1 MTDFLYFYNLLPV
14 PEIPEAP
21 LSKEITSYVKDL
33 ESASYQLEADE
44 DGNIDKS
51 DLDGAINNVSQLSG
65 ADDLSWFAEVT
76 LEEYQTLIDKIY
88 DLEDEDLLSDLGLPL
103 KYQHISRY
111 LTKLSA
117 PSYEFLKQFNTKW
130 MFNGNALIPECD
142 KKISIDLKRVFSN
155 CYHISLIWDK
165 EKELKRDFTAIYKP
179 TEEEAIMYK
188 LQTGKNYLI
197 YTLLTTLPKYP

>member
-88 DLEDEDLLSDLGLPL
+88 DLKDEDLLSDLGLPL
-103 KYQHISRY
+103 KYNHISRY
-111 LTKLSA
+111 STKLHKL
-117 PSYEFLKQFNTKW
+117 SYDFLKQFNTKW
-130 MFNGNALIPECD
+130 MFNGSALIPESN
-142 KKISIDLKRVFSN
+142 KKISIDLKRVFNN
-155 CYHISLIWDK
+155 CYDISLIQDK
-165 EKELKRDFTAIYKP
+165 KKELKRDFTAIYKP

-197 YTLLTTLPKYP
+197 YTLLTMLPKYP

>member
-33 ESASYQLEADE
+33 ESARYQLEADE

-65 ADDLSWFAEVT
+65 ADDLSLFAEVT

-88 DLEDEDLLSDLGLPL
+88 GLEDEDLLSDLGLPL

-111 LTKLSA
+111 FRQLSV
-117 PSYEFLKQFNTKW
+117 PTYEFLKQFNTKW
-130 MFNGNALIPECD
+130 MFNGNALIPECN
-142 KKISIDLKRVFSN
+142 KEISIDLKRVFSN

-165 EKELKRDFTAIYKP
+165 EKDLKRDFTAIYKP

>member
-21 LSKEITSYVKDL
+21 LEKEITSYVKDL

-65 ADDLSWFAEVT
+65 ADDLSLFAEVT

-88 DLEDEDLLSDLGLPL
+88 GLEDEDLLSDLGLPL

-111 LTKLSA
+111 FRKLSA
-117 PSYEFLKQFNTKW
+117 PTYEFLKQFNTKW
-130 MFNGNALIPECD
+130 MFNGNALIPECN

-155 CYHISLIWDK
+155 CYHISLLWDK

>member
-33 ESASYQLEADE
+33 ESAISMYRQFR
-44 DGNIDKS
+44 
-51 DLDGAINNVSQLSG
+51 
-65 ADDLSWFAEVT
+65 FAEVT

-130 MFNGNALIPECD
+130 MFNGSALIPESN

-165 EKELKRDFTAIYKP
+165 EKELKRDFTDIYKP
-179 TEEEAIMYK
+179 TEDEAIMYK

>member
-1 MTDFLYFYNLLPV
+1 MTDLLYFYNLLPV

-33 ESASYQLEADE
+33 EIARHQLEADE

-88 DLEDEDLLSDLGLPL
+88 DLEDEDLLSDLGLPS

>member
-65 ADDLSWFAEVT
+65 ADDLSLFAEVT

-88 DLEDEDLLSDLGLPL
+88 GLEDEDLLSDLGLPL
-103 KYQHISRY
+103 KYQYISRY

-117 PSYEFLKQFNTKW
+117 PTYEFLKQFNTKW
-130 MFNGNALIPECD
+130 MFNGNALIPECN
-142 KKISIDLKRVFSN
+142 KEISIDLKRVFSN
-155 CYHISLIWDK
+155 YYRISLLWDK

-188 LQTGKNYLI
+188 LQTGKDYLI

>member
-1 MTDFLYFYNLLPV
+1 MIDFLYFYNLLPV

-88 DLEDEDLLSDLGLPL
+88 DLEDEDLLSDLGLPS

-111 LTKLSA
+111 LTKLST

-130 MFNGNALIPECD
+130 MFNGSALIPECN

>member
-65 ADDLSWFAEVT
+65 ADDLSWFAEVA
-76 LEEYQTLIDKIY
+76 LAEYQTLIDKIY

-111 LTKLSA
+111 LTLSA

-142 KKISIDLKRVFSN
+142 KEISIDLKRVFSN

>member
-103 KYQHISRY
+103 KYQRIIRY

-117 PSYEFLKQFNTKW
+117 PTYEFLKQFNTKW
-130 MFNGNALIPECD
+130 MFNGNALIPECN
-142 KKISIDLKRVFSN
+142 KKISIDLKRGFSN

>member
-130 MFNGNALIPECD
+130 MFNGNALIPESN
-142 KKISIDLKRVFSN
+142 KEISINIKRVF

-165 EKELKRDFTAIYKP
+165 EKELKRDFTDIYEP
-179 TEEEAIMYK
+179 TEEEAIMYH
-188 LQTGKNYLI
+188 LQTGEEYFI
-197 YTLLTTLPKYP
+197 MRLLNTLPKH

>member
-65 ADDLSWFAEVT
+65 ADDLSWFAEVA

-103 KYQHISRY
+103 KYQHINRY

>member
-33 ESASYQLEADE
+33 ESARYQLEADE

-76 LEEYQTLIDKIY
+76 LEEYQTLIDKLY
-88 DLEDEDLLSDLGLPL
+88 DLEDEDLLSGLGLPL

-111 LTKLSA
+111 FRKLSA
-117 PSYEFLKQFNTKW
+117 PTYEFLKQFNTKW
-130 MFNGNALIPECD
+130 MFNGNALIPECN
-142 KKISIDLKRVFSN
+142 KKISIDLKRVY